1 MVSFKKGK
9 IMKSFNEWIKGK
21 VLSENWDWGSGEGRS
36 VNTSQLKEGDIVIF
50 HFGKGTRVSLR
61 PMSIPPRYGVVVGS
75 TTADRIQSNHFG
87 DEGEPKDDEVPVLY
101 SLFGEP
107 KIINVKTQNITKEYD
122 ATLVSKFINDG
133 HHQSSNKYYIS
144 SVDEG
149 TYSGISELVKM
160 AIKEGVKFSLNMPW
174 SKV

>member
-1 MVSFKKGK
+1 MVSFKKGE
-9 IMKSFNEWIKGK
+9 IMKSFNEWIKEK
-21 VLSENWDWGSGEGRS
+21 VVSENWDWGSGEGRS
-36 VNTSQLKEGDIVIF
+36 VSTSQLKEGDIVLF
-50 HFGKGTRVSLR
+50 HSGKG
-61 PMSIPPRYGVVVGS
+61 RYGVVVGS

-107 KIINVKTQNITKEYD
+107 KIINVKIQNITKEYD
-122 ATLVSKFINDG
+122 STVVSKFINDG
-133 HHQSSNKYYIS
+133 HHQSLNKYYIS
-144 SVDEG
+144 SDEG

>member
-1 MVSFKKGK
+1 
-9 IMKSFNEWIKGK
+9 MKSFNEWVKGK

-36 VNTSQLKEGDIVIF
+36 VNTSQLKEGDIVLF
-50 HFGKGTRVSLR
+50 HFHSGKG
-61 PMSIPPRYGVVVGS
+61 RYGVVVGS

-87 DEGEPKDDEVPVLY
+87 DEGEPKDDEVPVLC

-122 ATLVSKFINDG
+122 ASLVSKFINDG
-133 HHQSSNKYYIS
+133 HHQSSNKYIS
-144 SVDEG
+144 SDEG
-149 TYSGISELVKM
+149 TYSGISELVRM